1 MHNRFAIVIGF
12 VNIILLYSYQKI
24 TRWQPCHADICSIN
38 LCMLNIKPVLPLWW
52 SSPESCMNG
61 FNSLKIIFAFSFVRT
76 PCKKEKNLM
85 LAFALCPVQ
94 IESVFMGLDQCSE
107 EEKLQ
112 RLLKLKLRYF
122 SPREVANLMG
132 FPQHLRKS
140 WICPL
145 LELWVFKNSY
155 DHCALSKSTFIDG

>member
-1 MHNRFAIVIGF
+1 MHNRFSTVIGF
-12 VNIILLYSYQKI
+12 VNIILLYSYQKN
-24 TRWQPCHADICSIN
+24 TRWQPCHADICMIN

-52 SSPESCMNG
+52 SFPESCMNG
-61 FNSLKIIFAFSFVRT
+61 FKSFFFFFNHFCILCGT
-76 PCKKEKNLM
+76 PCKKENNLM

-132 FPQHLRKS
+132 FPQHL
-140 WICPL
+140 
-145 LELWVFKNSY
+145 
-155 DHCALSKSTFIDG
+155 SKS